1 MGGADGDAVELG
13 CHVAR
18 TGADEEAV
26 GELWFLTPFS
36 VRVPGRR
43 GCLGDSGRAGEITA
57 RGWAGEKA
65 GLFEHP
71 ALGIPVIPGSG
82 LILGGLLDTCL
93 EVEDTPRKSGIKA

>member
-36 VRVPGRR
+36 VRSSQQVRLR
-43 GCLGDSGRAGEITA
+43 ELRDHLVSLGLPSER
-57 RGWAGEKA
+57 
-65 GLFEHP
+65 L
-71 ALGIPVIPGSG
+71 LGSG
-82 LILGGLLDTCL
+82 T
-93 EVEDTPRKSGIKA
+93 